1 MDAGHYIVTS
11 TVTIPAGT
19 RLVGEAWSVLAGS
32 GPAFQDQ
39 DNPQVVF
46 KVGEEGSQGIIE
58 ITDVLFST
66 VGPGNFDSFYQ
77 LWKLTDENLFCQ
89 LLVQL
94 SSSGTLEN
102 QTVCKQAQE
111 CGIPTLGMHFANE
124 CCWLID
130 LKTL

>member
-1 MDAGHYIVTS
+1 M
-11 TVTIPAGT
+11 
-19 RLVGEAWSVLAGS
+19 LAGS

-66 VGPGNFDSFYQ
+66 VGPGNFEIFYQ
-77 LWKLTDENLFCQ
+77 LWNLTDENLFCQ

-94 SSSGTLEN
+94 SLSGTLEN

-111 CGIPTLGMHFANE
+111 CGIPTLGMHFNE
-124 CCWLID
+124 
-130 LKTL
+130 

>member
-1 MDAGHYIVTS
+1 M
-11 TVTIPAGT
+11 
-19 RLVGEAWSVLAGS
+19 LAGS

-46 KVGEEGSQGIIE
+46 KVGQEGSQGIIE
-58 ITDVLFST
+58 ITDVVFST
-66 VGPGNFDSFYQ
+66 VGPGNIDVFYQ
-77 LWKLTDENLFCQ
+77 LWNLTDENLFCQ

-102 QTVCKQAQE
+102 QTVCKQVQE

-130 LKTL
+130 LKTF